1 MDFQK
6 YYDAEKKVINMPK
19 KHVPIHPDGLGVY
32 LYENVQNHLDKLAQI
47 DVRTGEKE
55 DYRSYV
61 NRCCYVASEMKS
73 RGVTPEDRICLCSHN
88 QMDTNI
94 AFMGTI
100 YTGAKPASLDPSL
113 SVEDTIHLL
122 KISTP
127 KMVFAS
133 EDAEDLMEKAIK
145 ESGLDIELFI
155 FTKDASKKN
164 SFAPFVAPRNLDDFQ
179 VYKVKSL
186 EETSMILFSSGTTG
200 LPKGICL
207 SHKAIIYHV
216 EDVPFQVTSVLL
228 FSSLYW
234 ISSIFATLVMQRF
247 GTCKVICK
255 NFDAVET
262 WMNIEKFDIKT
273 VFLAPC
279 DVINF
284 YNRMPEGHVSTLENL
299 IIGGSHLNP
308 DYLRKLIKALPNT
321 VVSYCYG
328 QSEAFN
334 LIEPTYREDKLGSV
348 GVPNHGLS
356 YKVVNPETEENVGLN
371 QEGELRIKYDYAM
384 TGYYNCDASS
394 AWDAEGYLKTG
405 DIVYFDEDFHM
416 YVVDRIKEMFK
427 YKSWHI
433 VPTKLEMILMK
444 HDDINY
450 ATVVGIP
457 HPEDDNHIKA
467 IVQLKDGRTADPEEI
482 KSFAESF
489 LDDRH
494 RIRAGV
500 TIVKDFPVTP
510 TGKVQRRILK
520 DLVMKGRI

>member
-1 MDFQK
+1 MDFHK
-6 YYDAEKKVINMPK
+6 YYDVEKKVINMPK

-32 LYENVQNHLDKLAQI
+32 LYENIQNHLDEMAQI

-61 NRCCYVASEMKS
+61 KRCCYAAAELKS
-73 RGVTPEDRICLCSHN
+73 RGVTPDDRIGLCTHN
-88 QMDTNI
+88 HMDSSV
-94 AFMGTI
+94 AFMGAI
-100 YTGAKPASLDPSL
+100 YAGAKPASMDPSL

-122 KISTP
+122 KISSP
-127 KMVFAS
+127 KMVFVS
-133 EDAEDLMEKAIK
+133 EDAEDLMEEAIK

-155 FTKDASKKN
+155 FTKDGSKKN

-186 EETSMILFSSGTTG
+186 EETAVILFSSGTTG
-200 LPKGICL
+200 LPKGICI
-207 SHKAIIYHV
+207 SHKVFLYHV
-216 EDVPFQVTSVLL
+216 EDILFKVCSMLL

-234 ISSIFATLVMQRF
+234 ISAIYVTFVMQRY
-247 GTCKVICK
+247 GSCRIICK
-255 NFDAVET
+255 SFDAVET
-262 WMNIEKFDIKT
+262 WMNIEKYQINSM
-273 VFLAPC
+273 FLAPC
-279 DVINF
+279 DAINF
-284 YNRMPEGHVSTLENL
+284 YNKIPDGQVSSLKNI
-299 IIGGSHLNP
+299 IIGGSHLSV
-308 DYLRKLIKALPNT
+308 DYLKKLIKAMPNT
-321 VVSYCYG
+321 VVSYGYA
-328 QSEAFN
+328 QSEALN
-334 LIEPTYREDKLGSV
+334 LIRPTYREDKIGSV
-348 GVPNHGLS
+348 GVPNHGIS
-356 YKVVNPETEENVGLN
+356 YKIVNPETEENMGLN
-371 QEGELRIKYDYAM
+371 QEGELRVKFDYTM
-384 TGYYNCDASS
+384 TGYYNCDSNS

-405 DIVYFDEDFHM
+405 DIVYFDEDFHL
-416 YVVDRIKEMFK
+416 YIVDRIKEMFK